1 MHFQEIFFDIK
12 FKYSEKAKEILEK
25 LTFYF
30 QIFLNSHNTY
40 LNFIIQQ
47 ILKKYVVKTINMKFE
62 TIFQFYLICITHS
75 G

>member
-40 LNFIIQQ
+40 LNLIQGRASGMDWT
-47 ILKKYVVKTINMKFE
+47 LKP
-62 TIFQFYLICITHS
+62 IF
-75 G
+75 